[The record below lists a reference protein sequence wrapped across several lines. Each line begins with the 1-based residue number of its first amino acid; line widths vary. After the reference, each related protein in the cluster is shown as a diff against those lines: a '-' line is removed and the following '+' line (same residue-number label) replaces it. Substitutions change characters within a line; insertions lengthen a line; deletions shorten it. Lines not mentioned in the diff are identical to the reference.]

1 MAKTTRTNATATQT
15 RTRNSQ
21 ATAQAT
27 ATAQTA
33 ETTFQT
39 ATKCNLVLFKNGD
52 VQGFELYF
60 DAKPNAKVLR
70 TLRDARFCWH
80 SVKKCWYARQNKA
93 TAKAVKAISKAF
105 EPKAEA
111 SKADA
116 PKDAPKA
123 SAKAQTKSEK
133 KAQTKATAEPKALT
147 VDERLDRLESLIGDL
162 ANVVLALSQK

>member
-1 MAKTTRTNATATQT
+1 MARQTRTNATATQT
-15 RTRNSQ
+15 RNANVQ
-21 ATAQAT
+21 

-70 TLRDARFCWH
+70 TLRDARFRWH
-80 SVKKCWYARQNKA
+80 AGKKCWYARQNEA
-93 TAKAVKAISKAF
+93 TAKAVKSISKAF
-105 EPKAEA
+105 EPKADAKA
-111 SKADA
+111 SEA

-123 SAKAQTKSEK
+123 SAKAQPKADK